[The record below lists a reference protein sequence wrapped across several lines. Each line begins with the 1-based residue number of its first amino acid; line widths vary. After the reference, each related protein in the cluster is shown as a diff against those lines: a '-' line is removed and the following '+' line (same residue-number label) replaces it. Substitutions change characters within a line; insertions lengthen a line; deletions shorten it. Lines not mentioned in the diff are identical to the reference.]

1 MAAFI
6 FRRTVRIEWGDCD
19 PAQIVFFPRYFAM
32 CDASTHE
39 LFRAALGM
47 RKSELVKVHGI
58 VGVPMVDVRAKFMIP
73 SVYGDD
79 VVIES
84 QMASSKRSSF
94 EIAHRILKGDAVAV
108 EINEI
113 RVWAAPDAERPG
125 GIRAR
130 EIPADVLA
138 KFQV

>member
-1 MAAFI
+1 MTPFI

-73 SVYGDD
+73 SMYGDD
-79 VVIES
+79 IEIES
-84 QMASSKRSSF
+84 HMASSRRSSF

-108 EINEI
+108 EITEV
-113 RVWAAPDAERPG
+113 RVWAAPDADRPG
-125 GIRAR
+125 GIRAK
-130 EIPADVLA
+130 EIPAEVLA
-138 KFQV
+138 KFRV